1 MGGGCDSLAAELH
14 LAWHGGH
21 FFGGVE
27 VNRRV
32 GENNLI
38 DVICMLD
45 TDADD
50 SHSATCI
57 MLFMW
62 GAMNLHCRAANL
74 RTGVS
79 YVLYGLP
86 ETARAWRDHGA
97 TVQWRGRFKAHTAV
111 VRS

>member
-1 MGGGCDSLAAELH
+1 
-14 LAWHGGH
+14 
-21 FFGGVE
+21 
-27 VNRRV
+27 
-32 GENNLI
+32 
-38 DVICMLD
+38 VICMLDTD

-97 TVQWRGRFKAHTAV
+97 TVQGAHGSRPVMIEERVGAQYQNWYE
-111 VRS
+111 RSRVIPSATS

>member
-45 TDADD
+45 TDTDADD
-50 SHSATCI
+50 SHSAMHHVIHVGRDESTLQSGEPAYRGELCSI
-57 MLFMW
+57 RL
-62 GAMNLHCRAANL
+62 ARDSQ
-74 RTGVS
+74 GV
-79 YVLYGLP
+79 
-86 ETARAWRDHGA
+86 A
-97 TVQWRGRFKAHTAV
+97 
-111 VRS
+111 